1 MRSRPHLGV
10 TRTPEPAAVQP
21 GSGACECRAPL
32 ERTAGSDTLDGMT
45 TSQVTPSDT
54 ERDTQGSEA
63 WKPHTVVVGFD
74 GSPAAARAAGRAAA
88 IVGGNGLLIL
98 VAVERAVSSRGILSE
113 PLLEPDDALA
123 AELRGQAQ
131 RRLRDGH
138 PRQLTLLRRGD
149 PAEVL
154 MDVAR
159 EYDADLVVVGRR
171 GRDFA
176 ARVLLGSVAT
186 RIVANATCDVLV
198 VS

>member
-1 MRSRPHLGV
+1 MDP
-10 TRTPEPAAVQP
+10 TT
-21 GSGACECRAPL
+21 SG
-32 ERTAGSDTLDGMT
+32 DTLDHMT
-45 TSQVTPSDT
+45 TSEITAFDT
-54 ERDTQGSEA
+54 ERHRGVDRRTRGSTANEA
-63 WKPHTVVVGFD
+63 WSPRTVVVGFD
-74 GSPAAARAAGRAAA
+74 GSPAATRAAERAAA
-88 IVGGNGLLIL
+88 IVGGSGLLIL

-113 PLLEPDDALA
+113 PLLESDEDLA
-123 AELRGQAQ
+123 VELHRQAQ
-131 RRLRDGH
+131 DRLRDGH

-186 RIVANATCDVLV
+186 RIVANAACDVLV